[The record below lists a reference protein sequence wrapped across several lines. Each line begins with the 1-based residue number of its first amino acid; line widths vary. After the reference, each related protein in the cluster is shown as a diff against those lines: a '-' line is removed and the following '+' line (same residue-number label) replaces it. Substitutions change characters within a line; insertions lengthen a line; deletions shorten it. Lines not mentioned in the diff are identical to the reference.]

1 MKKAGKR
8 NIWGVLMSKLGDIA
22 KRGLDVCGVIC
33 GLPVILPVLWY
44 ARRRIKQDSPGKVL
58 FDGERLGM
66 NGEHFKCYKM
76 RSMYT
81 NGDAIL
87 AEYYARHPEEKLQYE
102 KFHKLDHDP
111 RVTPFGEFIRK
122 TSIDELPQL
131 WNVLVGDMS
140 LVGPRPYLP
149 SELADMGEAAQTILQ
164 VKPGITGYWQVNGRS
179 GVDFENRLLMD
190 CWYVKNRTFW
200 MYVKLLWQTVGV
212 VLMRKGAK

>member
-1 MKKAGKR
+1 
-8 NIWGVLMSKLGDIA
+8 MSKLGYIA
-22 KRGLDVCGVIC
+22 KRGLDVIGVLW
-33 GLPVILPVLWY
+33 GLPIVIFVVYY
-44 ARRRIKQDSPGKVL
+44 ARYRIKKDSPGKVL

-66 NGEHFKCYKM
+66 HGELFKCYKM
-76 RSMYT
+76 RSMYI

-87 AEYYARHPEEKLQYE
+87 AEYYVKHPEKHLQYE
-102 KFHKLDHDP
+102 KFHKLDPDP

-149 SELADMGEAAQTILQ
+149 SELEAMGEAAQTILQ

-179 GVDFENRLLMD
+179 GIDFEKRLLMD
-190 CWYVKNRTFW
+190 CWYVKNRSFW
-200 MYVKLLWQTVGV
+200 LDLKLLWQTVGV